1 MKKNLLYIALAVMT
15 LGMASCDSELD
26 IEKHGNLGGMDTY
39 YTNDANVN
47 AATASMYLELRGN
60 YFNWFFTNCSNG

>member
-1 MKKNLLYIALAVMT
+1 MKKNLLYIAL
-15 LGMASCDSELD
+15 MAMMSLAFTSCDSELD

-47 AATASMYLELRGN
+47 AATASMYLEMRGN
-60 YFNWFFTNCSNG
+60 YFNWFFTKNL